1 MFLIFI
7 HKKIYFGVALLI
19 ITVNL
24 IAFRNKSTENNTF
37 KSLPKITEKQTIAET
52 STSAADEKLK
62 KPKTVKSGIDKID
75 FSKISN
81 SIWTYKY
88 SEESADRY
96 TFNIDSSYS
105 FYSAEL
111 EETFYGKYEIENDI
125 IYAYQL
131 KSEFDNEL
139 SENSRHNAK
148 KELYLLALKEGK
160 MIHLSKKLRKEENWK
175 DSNYIFPPD
184 YIFERQ

>member
-1 MFLIFI
+1 MFRQN
-7 HKKIYFGVALLI
+7 KIYIGVALLI

-24 IAFRNKSTENNTF
+24 IAFRNKSTENNTY

-62 KPKTVKSGIDKID
+62 KPKSFQSRIDKINFD
-75 FSKISN
+75 KISN

-96 TFNIDSSYS
+96 TFKSDSTYS

-111 EETFYGKYEIENDI
+111 GETFYGKYEIENDT

-139 SENSRHNAK
+139 SEKSRHNSK
-148 KELYLLALKEGK
+148 KELYLLALKEDR
-160 MIHLSKKLRKEENWK
+160 MIHLSKKLRKEENWN
-175 DSNYIFPPD
+175 DSNYKFPPD